1 MGNTFSCWRSCC
13 SKDDF
18 EKNRELVRGPK
29 HRRSEYP
36 LSSSVGIRGS
46 PNIADPQIHQNVDVE
61 KKNLEHE
68 IAIEIKM
75 KEGAEKLL
83 KAVKK
88 KKHLKSVEVFLAE
101 SNTKLEALYRRLQD
115 LNAQC
120 DVEEAL
126 PEAHYK
132 KINIVAVSLS
142 EEDEHILYTS
152 PIAWELPVS
161 EYDHECD
168 KEDLRLVVNSEL
180 ELVPAMSASGFPISS
195 SDIIL
200 EFGEFPAHS
209 DRPETSVSARSQKEL
224 VQGSEQVVKATSEPA
239 VSDLVNIVLPAD
251 EIPKEPEVAIKPMS
265 LQDFRC
271 CTFLGRGA
279 FGKVLLAEHLQTKK
293 MFAVK
298 AMQKAQLIKSNE
310 VKSLMYERSLYQ
322 VASQEHHPFLVNLFA
337 TFQSKDHTCFVMEY
351 AAGGDLWTNL
361 MNASGKFPLPRASF
375 YASCVVLA
383 LEHLHQN
390 KIIHRDLKLNN
401 IVLDQEGFAKI
412 ADFGLSKQGIGFGD
426 RTKSFCGTLE
436 YMAPEIIKDKP
447 YTRAVDWWSLGV
459 LLYNMILGYYPI
471 PGDNDEE
478 LEKNIVS
485 YNIAFPRTLTV
496 RAASILKE
504 LLNRNEERRLGASER
519 GAEDVKQHLFFKGLN
534 WIDLLARNVK
544 PPFVPVIDG
553 PEDTRNF
560 EVSCTSEA
568 PVLTP
573 PEKPS
578 LTDRQQEAFKNFD
591 WMAERDD

>member
-1 MGNTFSCWRSCC
+1 MLR
-13 SKDDF
+13 
-18 EKNRELVRGPK
+18 
-29 HRRSEYP
+29 
-36 LSSSVGIRGS
+36 
-46 PNIADPQIHQNVDVE
+46 
-61 KKNLEHE
+61 KNLEHE

-83 KAVKK
+83 KDVKK

-126 PEAHYK
+126 PEALYK
-132 KINIVAVSLS
+132 KINIEAVSLS

-180 ELVPAMSASGFPISS
+180 ELVPAMSASGFPISL

-251 EIPKEPEVAIKPMS
+251 ERPKEPEVAIKPMS
-265 LQDFRC
+265 LQDFRF
-271 CTFLGRGA
+271 CTFLGRGG

-310 VKSLMYERSLYQ
+310 VKSLMYEKSLYQ

-351 AAGGDLWTNL
+351 AAGGDLWTNF
-361 MNASGKFPLPRASF
+361 MNASGKFPLPRARF
-375 YASCVVLA
+375 YASCVVLG
-383 LEHLHQN
+383 LEHLHQH

-459 LLYNMILGYYPI
+459 LLYIMILGYYPI

-478 LEKNIVS
+478 LEKNIVR
-485 YNIAFPRTLTV
+485 YNIAFPHTLTV
-496 RAASILKE
+496 RAASILKD
-504 LLNRNEERRLGASER
+504 LLNRNEKRRLGASER
-519 GAEDVKQHLFFKGLN
+519 GAEDVKKHLFFKVRLC
-534 WIDLLARNVK
+534 LLYYFNCVISFRISLVTAA
-544 PPFVPVIDG
+544 PFFCFFREFLFFGKVFRSLPYIPFNLVID
-553 PEDTRNF
+553 
-560 EVSCTSEA
+560 
-568 PVLTP
+568 VLTHINGFC
-573 PEKPS
+573 K
-578 LTDRQQEAFKNFD
+578 FIFH
-591 WMAERDD
+591 